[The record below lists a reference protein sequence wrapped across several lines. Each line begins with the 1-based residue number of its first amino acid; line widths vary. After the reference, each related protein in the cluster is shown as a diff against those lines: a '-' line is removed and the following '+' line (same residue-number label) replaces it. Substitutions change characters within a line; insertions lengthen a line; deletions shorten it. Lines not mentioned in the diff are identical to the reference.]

1 MAKTRILALDGGGI
15 RGVVSIVLL
24 ERLSAVPALA
34 GWLARA
40 QVLAGASTGA
50 LIALG
55 LARGLSLA
63 TLRSLYETRGR
74 AIFDDSFLDDLIDV
88 GKIVGADYDSRRLQR
103 ELRAAFG
110 ETTTLGELGRRVV
123 VPTFDLDNRE
133 DLEREVAAGRLAA
146 ADLEAHRTWKPKVF
160 HNFPGADSDR
170 DALAWRV
177 GTAATA
183 APTFF
188 PTFDGYIDGG
198 VYANN
203 PSLIAVV
210 QTQDQ
215 RNAEPR
221 PRLDELVVLSVGT
234 GASLSYVRG
243 QRLDWG
249 YAQWAR
255 PLVEVML
262 EGVSGIADY
271 QCGKLLGGRYHRLAP
286 VFPPGVRMPLDAVA
300 RVPEMIAFAEAVDL
314 TAATEFLE
322 REWT

>member
-1 MAKTRILALDGGGI
+1 MAKTRILSLDGGGI
-15 RGVVSIVLL
+15 RGVVSVVLL
-24 ERLSAVPALA
+24 ERLSALPALG
-34 GWLARA
+34 GWLERA
-40 QVLAGASTGA
+40 DLLAGASTGA

-63 TLRSLYETRGR
+63 ELRALYESRGR
-74 AIFDDSFLDDLIDV
+74 SIFDDSFLDDLLDV
-88 GKIVGADYDSRRLQR
+88 GKIVGADYDSKRLQR
-103 ELRAAFG
+103 ELKAALG
-110 ETTTLGELGRRVV
+110 ETTTLGQLARRVV
-123 VPTFDLDNRE
+123 VPTFDLDNKE
-133 DLEREVAAGRLAA
+133 DLERAVAAGELAA
-146 ADLEAHRTWKPKVF
+146 ADLESRRTWKPKVF
-160 HNFPGADSDR
+160 HNLPGADCDH

-183 APTFF
+183 APTYF

-198 VYANN
+198 VFANN
-203 PSLIAVV
+203 PSLIAVA
-210 QTQDQ
+210 QTQDP
-215 RNAEPR
+215 RSTGPR
-221 PRLDELVVLSVGT
+221 PRPDELVVLSVGT
-234 GASLSYVRG
+234 GSSLCYVKG
-243 QRLDWG
+243 QRLNWG

-271 QCGKLLGGRYHRLAP
+271 QCRQLLAERYHRLAP

-314 TAATEFLE
+314 TATREFLE